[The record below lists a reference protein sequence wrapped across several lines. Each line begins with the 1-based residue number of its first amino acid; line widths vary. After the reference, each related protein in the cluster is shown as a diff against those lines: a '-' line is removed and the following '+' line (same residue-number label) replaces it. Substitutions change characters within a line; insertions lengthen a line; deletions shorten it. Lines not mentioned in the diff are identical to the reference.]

1 MKAYWS
7 YGKITL
13 PLMTYLELY
22 YIHSDIN
29 ARKIVTGMHESI
41 YIIIPFRLISNLTAE
56 LKYHTFRLLTKQ
68 TTRYVQI

>member
-13 PLMTYLELY
+13 PLMTNLELY

-29 ARKIVTGMHESI
+29 ARKIVTGMHELIQETFSI
-41 YIIIPFRLISNLTAE
+41 NLS
-56 LKYHTFRLLTKQ
+56 
-68 TTRYVQI
+68 QILQWNLNTILPDST